1 MLNYNRPCLNS
12 SVVVEEEE
20 EVVAEANAT
29 RESVKRTLSLAVI
42 LIFLQGLKAVL
53 VKKVNSFTDF
63 TPNREHKSKQQEKLN
78 GILLV

>member
-1 MLNYNRPCLNS
+1 M
-12 SVVVEEEE
+12 VVEEE

-63 TPNREHKSKQQEKLN
+63 TPNTSLNNKKS
-78 GILLV
+78 